1 MSNTSISVKG
11 GSTVRL
17 GRVEGELK
25 IGNNVKIEPSSSV
38 EKLVVVSQGAY
49 FEGSA
54 EVNCSLEC
62 ETLKV
67 GYRGRQPL
75 RINGNLRVR
84 KKLEIGE
91 SIEVLGIIEAE
102 EIDVLG
108 KIRARSI
115 KCERFNALGNAW
127 VIGNLDCDVMEI
139 SKVTKIQGNC
149 FAKTVGV
156 NGELRLQGTLESAE
170 SVMIYGTADVSQVI
184 KSPSLKIGG
193 KFRALRAEVGGE
205 IDLTGEAETAQG
217 LLGNTVIIA
226 TGSKCRGPIVGDRV
240 EVGKSGVVLADR
252 RNAWA
257 GQSFKI
263 RVIGKGTRVENVYGK
278 VVRLGASSQS
288 NNVYSEVVEFEQ
300 GAVANQVQYTGEI
313 RGPIQTGHFLRIP
326 RKVTKLPIPVTPQ

>member
-1 MSNTSISVKG
+1 MSNINVIR

-17 GRVEGELK
+17 GRVEGELTV
-25 IGNNVKIEPSSSV
+25 GNNAKIEASSND
-38 EKLVVVSQGAY
+38 EKLVVVSKGAY

-54 EVNCSLEC
+54 EVNCSFES
-62 ETLKV
+62 ETLKL

-102 EIDVLG
+102 EIDVIG

-115 KCERFNALGNAW
+115 KCERFNALGNAR
-127 VIGNLDCDVMEI
+127 VIGNLDCDVMET

-149 FAKTVGV
+149 VAKTVGV

-170 SVMIYGTADVSQVI
+170 SVVIYGSADVSQVI
-184 KSPSLKIGG
+184 KSPTLKIGG
-193 KFRALRAEVGGE
+193 KFRALRAEVGSE
-205 IDLTGEAETAQG
+205 ISLTGEAETAQG

-252 RNAWA
+252 SNSWA
-257 GQSFKI
+257 GQSFKL
-263 RVIGKGTRVENVYGK
+263 RVIGKGTRVEDVYGK
-278 VVRLGASSQS
+278 VVHLGASSQS
-288 NNVYSEVVEFEQ
+288 NNVYSEIVEFEQ
-300 GAVANQVQYTGEI
+300 GAVANQVQYTGQI
-313 RGPIQTGHFLRIP
+313 KGPIQTGHFQRTP
-326 RKVTKLPIPVTPQ
+326 RKVTKLPIPVIPQ

>member
-1 MSNTSISVKG
+1 MSNTSVKR

-25 IGNNVKIEPSSSV
+25 VGNNAKIETSSGN
-38 EKLVVVSQGAY
+38 EKLVVVSEGAY

-62 ETLKV
+62 KTLKV
-67 GYRGRQPL
+67 GYRGRQSL
-75 RINGNLRVR
+75 RIDGNLTAH

-91 SIEVLGIIEAE
+91 SIEVLGTIEAE
-102 EIDVLG
+102 EIEVIG

-115 KCERFNALGNAW
+115 KCERFNALGNAQ

-149 FAKTVGV
+149 VAKTVGV

-170 SVMIYGTADVSQVI
+170 SVVIYGSADVSQVI

-205 IDLTGEAETAQG
+205 IDLTGEAETEQG
-217 LLGNTVIIA
+217 LLGNIVIIA

-252 RNAWA
+252 RNSWA

-263 RVIGKGTRVENVYGK
+263 RVIGKGTRVEDVYGK
-278 VVRLGASSQS
+278 VVRLGASSQC
-288 NNVYSEVVEFEQ
+288 NNVYSEIVEFEQ

-313 RGPIQTGHFLRIP
+313 RGPIQTGHFQRTP
-326 RKVTKLPIPVTPQ
+326 RKVTKLPIPMIPQ